1 MGFRRGGVEV
11 AAEAEESM
19 PAAPRNRL
27 RRRKIAERRGNS
39 MLLEEGVRVRT
50 GARPPVA
57 CLASR
62 VIDEKRQHDAKL
74 LCRVIIGRGRSKN
87 RAKKIHHRK
96 DTHIHV
102 TSSNGPVAFI
112 CVHHC
117 LAGEAWALIFASS
130 ARSDARNTPT
140 RAALSLAPFS
150 ALGSSRKM
158 RAFVSFATM
167 LTGVRPAHVGVAS
180 RVSSVQSTA

>member
-19 PAAPRNRL
+19 PAVPRNRL

-87 RAKKIHHRK
+87 RAKRIHHRK
-96 DTHIHV
+96 DTRV
-102 TSSNGPVAFI
+102 AQGLLLGNGPVGLCPSVFTT
-112 CVHHC
+112 VWR
-117 LAGEAWALIFASS
+117 G
-130 ARSDARNTPT
+130 
-140 RAALSLAPFS
+140 
-150 ALGSSRKM
+150 
-158 RAFVSFATM
+158 
-167 LTGVRPAHVGVAS
+167 RPGP
-180 RVSSVQSTA
+180 